1 MINLDN
7 SKLNNLDACVTTKN
21 MCARD
26 AVLHMRDM
34 KKVINGPLG
43 IGIWNGELKGKLSG
57 QSYKG
62 EHVAVF
68 TKDTLVATF
77 GKRGD
82 AESEACAAMFVCIYN
97 NIEKIADAITAP

>member
-1 MINLDN
+1 
-7 SKLNNLDACVTTKN
+7 

-43 IGIWNGELKGKLSG
+43 IGIWNGELKDKASG
-57 QSYKG
+57 RDYTG

-68 TKDTLVATF
+68 TKNDMVAAF
-77 GKRGD
+77 GPRGD
-82 AESEACAAMFVCIYN
+82 EESEACAAMFVCIYN